1 MDIPHRED
9 FVHHQK
15 TDTSLL
21 REVVFGVED
30 GMVSTLG
37 ALLGIAV
44 GSQSQFIAILSGS
57 VIIAVE
63 SISMGV
69 GSYLSSKSLKE
80 TKKRMLAEEKEE
92 VENYPDEEEKEL
104 VEIYTKNGWS
114 KKLALS
120 MAKEARSKPR
130 LMLNEMAVHELGIV
144 RNEEEKPIRNGL
156 IMGISYIVG
165 GLIPLVSYIV
175 LPISSATVSSI
186 VFTGIGLFILGV
198 GMTKFTKRS
207 ALRSGLEM
215 LAIAGVASVIGYAIG
230 SLARGF

>member
-21 REVVFGVED
+21 REVVFGMED

-44 GSQSQFIAILSGS
+44 GSQSQFIAILSGT

-80 TKKRMLAEEKEE
+80 TKERMIAEEKEE
-92 VENYPDEEEKEL
+92 IEQYPDAEEKEL
-104 VEIYTKNGWS
+104 IEIYTKNGWS
-114 KKLALS
+114 EGLAKE
-120 MAKEARSKPR
+120 MAKEARKKPG
-130 LMLNEMAVHELGIV
+130 LMLSEMTVHELGIV
-144 RNEEEKPIRNGL
+144 GHEEEKPIRNGL
-156 IMGISYIVG
+156 IMGVSYIVG
-165 GLIPLVSYIV
+165 GIIPLLSYII

-186 VFTGIGLFILGV
+186 VFTGTGLFILGV

-215 LAIAGVASVIGYAIG
+215 LAIAGVASIIGYAIG
-230 SLARGF
+230 SLARGI